1 MYREAR
7 RARHRDNIH
16 SYFYHSQSSFTLWCL
31 AYKNAQMDS
40 DLERSDIWAL
50 CHSFMI
56 SYYDVRAI
64 ALSLQESNSTQP
76 REIISISDSED
87 EGENHFQS
95 QLQRAIE
102 ASKANTSRSTTQSVL
117 KSESTQSTRSTSA
130 GNFLSERAQMERE
143 RLERLKRV
151 RGQDTDDED
160 RSLTSTKRQ
169 HISSSEVH
177 TDRRA
182 NSVSSAYSVS
192 SGSSTVPHVTSAA
205 RDTIPTSA
213 QLFWEGELRPTANK
227 HCQPRQDGQ
236 PTFRLTEVLGPVRL
250 FLCTLYSARL
260 MPQLF

>member
-1 MYREAR
+1 
-7 RARHRDNIH
+7 
-16 SYFYHSQSSFTLWCL
+16 
-31 AYKNAQMDS
+31 MDS

-87 EGENHFQS
+87 EGEDHFQS
-95 QLQRAIE
+95 QLQRTIE

-117 KSESTQSTRSTSA
+117 KPESTQSTRSTPA

-151 RGQDTDDED
+151 RGQDTDED
-160 RSLTSTKRQ
+160 RSLTTAKRQ

-177 TDRRA
+177 TDSRA
-182 NSVSSAYSVS
+182 NTVSSAYSVS
-192 SGSSTVPHVTSAA
+192 SGSSTVPHMASAA

-227 HCQPRQDGQ
+227 HCQPRQDGR
-236 PTFRLTEVLGPVRL
+236 PTFRLTEVLGPVRW
-250 FLCTLYSARL
+250 FPCILYSARL
-260 MPQLF
+260 MPQLFF